1 MAVVQC
7 HGTKIQGSGP
17 EFEKIANNNNNN
29 NNIFIFGS
37 QTSDRTGSAETG
49 RELSG
54 NIRPDL

>member
-17 EFEKIANNNNNN
+17 EFEKITNNNN

-37 QTSDRTGSAETG
+37 QTSDRPGSAETG